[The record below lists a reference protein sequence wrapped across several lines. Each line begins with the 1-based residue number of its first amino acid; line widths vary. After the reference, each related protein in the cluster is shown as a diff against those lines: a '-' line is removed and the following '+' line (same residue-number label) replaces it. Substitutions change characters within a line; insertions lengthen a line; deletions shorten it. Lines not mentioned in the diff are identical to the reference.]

1 MNSTKTI
8 DLLRKRNAQMQEE
21 LDKLKEIN
29 NKNSNSSDNK
39 QLSHL
44 IKELEDIK
52 KEWLVI
58 LDELSQER
66 EQYKNLVEDLRCIRE
81 SFRSLK

>member
-8 DLLRKRNAQMQEE
+8 DLLRKRNAQIQEE

-66 EQYKNLVEDLRCIRE
+66 EQYKNLTEDLRCIRE

>member
-58 LDELSQER
+58 LDELSQE
-66 EQYKNLVEDLRCIRE
+66 YKNLAEDLRCIRE

>member
-66 EQYKNLVEDLRCIRE
+66 EQYKNLTEDLRCIRE

>member
-66 EQYKNLVEDLRCIRE
+66 EQYKNLAEDLRCIRE